1 MQKSTLML
9 ILGMSFGLTAC
20 GGIPSEC
27 VDVWE
32 KIEKVAKESGI
43 PEDAIKTQK
52 KEFEEQIAK
61 IPKDEAIKTC
71 KTQASVLDLIN

>member
-20 GGIPSEC
+20 GGLPSEC
-27 VDVWE
+27 ADVWD
-32 KIEKVAKESGI
+32 KIAKVAKDSGI
-43 PEDAIKTQK
+43 PEDAIKNQK

-61 IPKDEAIKTC
+61 LPKEDAIRTC
-71 KTQASVLDLIN
+71 KTQSSVLDLIQ